1 MIIIKSVS
9 GKIKKFIENEKFKIR
24 LKFLALFLLGFLLGL
39 MFKSQALKSIVVGYD
54 DYKIFQNK
62 EIDNN

>member
-62 EIDNN
+62 ETDNN